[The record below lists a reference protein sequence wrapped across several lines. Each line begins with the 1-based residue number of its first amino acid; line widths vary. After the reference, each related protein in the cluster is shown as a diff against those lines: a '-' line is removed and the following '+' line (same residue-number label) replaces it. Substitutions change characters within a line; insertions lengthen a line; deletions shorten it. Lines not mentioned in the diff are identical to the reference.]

1 MKNHGNRQ
9 YPAQSPGAPRWTACA
24 ITRSIFIT
32 LIRNLTPIPD
42 QAGSSYTYQDLVDA
56 LKGGAN
62 VNIKGD
68 VGKRPAYS
76 MGADLNLCGSG
87 RPEPAGRVDT

>member
-1 MKNHGNRQ
+1 MDSLCDYTFNFHYLNQKLD
-9 YPAQSPGAPRWTACA
+9 PD
-24 ITRSIFIT
+24 F
-32 LIRNLTPIPD
+32 PIPD
-42 QAGSSYTYQDLVDA
+42 QAGSSYTYQELVDA